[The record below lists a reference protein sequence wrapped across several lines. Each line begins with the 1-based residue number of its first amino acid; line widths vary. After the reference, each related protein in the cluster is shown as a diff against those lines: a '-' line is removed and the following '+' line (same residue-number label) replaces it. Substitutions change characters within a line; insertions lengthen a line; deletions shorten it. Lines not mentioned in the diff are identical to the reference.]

1 MKSHKDID
9 IEEVKKVAS
18 LSMAQYNIN
27 RYLELFTNEE
37 LVGICRSDH
46 ANVFSDM
53 NIVDN
58 DLIRTN
64 FPWAQLKAKRACR
77 IFARLMDSG
86 NESVLDEIDFTKL
99 KVKIKDIKSILIRDP
114 MAIHRFKKDLS
125 KISDNDAAAL
135 LELGN
140 EYFLKNINIKGRKF
154 TEIQQY
160 AISKAY
166 GHDRAVLALF
176 DPNKFDGFHVSEII
190 KATQRESLD
199 ILSLERM
206 KIIDWISLLS
216 HSPHLYDLCDA
227 ERYRNAPIMFL
238 IELAMIVDDPALYE
252 MICKS
257 DLNDITPLGWER
269 LIHRMPEMFVPLCD
283 TNKYD
288 PNSFS

>member
-154 TEIQQY
+154 TEIQQ
-160 AISKAY
+160 
-166 GHDRAVLALF
+166 
-176 DPNKFDGFHVSEII
+176 
-190 KATQRESLD
+190 
-199 ILSLERM
+199 
-206 KIIDWISLLS
+206 
-216 HSPHLYDLCDA
+216 
-227 ERYRNAPIMFL
+227 
-238 IELAMIVDDPALYE
+238 
-252 MICKS
+252 
-257 DLNDITPLGWER
+257 
-269 LIHRMPEMFVPLCD
+269 
-283 TNKYD
+283 
-288 PNSFS
+288 